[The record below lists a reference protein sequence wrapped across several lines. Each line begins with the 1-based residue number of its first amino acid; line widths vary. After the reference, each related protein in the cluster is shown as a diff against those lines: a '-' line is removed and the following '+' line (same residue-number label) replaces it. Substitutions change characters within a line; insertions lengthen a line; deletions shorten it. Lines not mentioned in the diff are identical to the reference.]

1 MKPFE
6 IVSSTLKMNSHLYA
20 AYVSTLFYVDI
31 LFMLFYLLM
40 IFGKTASIVIG
51 VLSSVL
57 LAMHIVRLYFKRN
70 ANRKVQ
76 LLVIDIHLA
85 LAIPFIVNTM
95 VIGNEWSI
103 PLTFMAV
110 ISFITILVETPLLF
124 ILTDEDVMKM
134 YS

>member
-1 MKPFE
+1 
-6 IVSSTLKMNSHLYA
+6 MNSHLYA